1 MRAAYRKA
9 CLPYIEERLL
19 GGQLK
24 IVEFFERVR
33 VVEIAEADVARF
45 RDPRVA
51 FMNVNTPD
59 ELERARGLATRL
71 G

>member
-1 MRAAYRKA
+1 MRITSSRP
-9 CLPYIEERLL
+9 CTPRTRRRVFHIEERLL

-51 FMNVNTPD
+51 PS
-59 ELERARGLATRL
+59 
-71 G
+71 